1 MKTPAENIIRSYFA
15 AYERK
20 DRDAIEALLTD
31 DFTFSSPLDDNINRE
46 IYFEHC
52 WPNSA
57 HIDTIRIE
65 HLLTGDDVAF
75 VEYEL
80 QSTDKP
86 PFRNAELFAFRH
98 NQITHVDVYFG
109 AATELSAAEAEIREL
124 IQARADAIR
133 CRNVDKTTACF
144 APNAVR
150 FSLAPPLQAGGS
162 FRKELEAWFATFLG
176 EIHCDACALTVETA
190 ADLACCHSLCHM
202 SGTKIGGD
210 AVDLWFRETL
220 CLRQIDGQWLIC
232 HAHQSVPFYM
242 DGSVKAAV
250 DLKPN

>member
-1 MKTPAENIIRSYFA
+1 MKTPTEEIVRSYFA

-31 DFTFSSPLDDNINRE
+31 DFTFNSPLDDNINRDA
-46 IYFEHC
+46 YFERC

-57 HIDTIRIE
+57 HIDSVRIE
-65 HLLTGDDVAF
+65 HLLPGDDEAF

-80 QSTDKP
+80 QPADKP
-86 PFRNAELFAFRH
+86 SFRNAEFFAFRQ
-98 NQITHVDVYFG
+98 NQITHIDVYFG
-109 AATELSAAEAEIREL
+109 AATELTAAEADIREL
-124 IQARADAIR
+124 IQARAEAIR
-133 CRNVDKTTACF
+133 QKDVSKTAACF

-162 FRKELEAWFATFLG
+162 FRKELEAWFANFVG
-176 EIHCDACALTVETA
+176 EIQCDANALTIETA
-190 ADLACCHSLCHM
+190 ADLAYCHCLSHM
-202 SGTKIGGD
+202 SGTKVTGE
-210 AVDLWFRETL
+210 AVALWFRETL

-242 DGSVKAAV
+242 DGSLKAAV